1 MFSHVIV
8 PVDTA
13 DTTTAHQSLATAKLN
28 LVDGGVITLLHVL
41 EPLPAYIADQLDG
54 NLMASRH
61 DDAMKSLESLRDS
74 EGLPA
79 TTRCLVET
87 GRPYRKIL
95 EQVAD
100 PVSDAIVMSGHS
112 PKLSDVLLG
121 SVAAQV
127 VRHAQCSVFVLR
139 HQSDKPA

>member
-13 DTTTAHQSLATAKLN
+13 DVTTAHQSLATAKLN
-28 LVDGGVITLLHVL
+28 LMPEGTITLLHVL
-41 EPLPAYIADQLDG
+41 EPLPAYIADQLDA
-54 NLMASRH
+54 NLMTTRH
-61 DDAMKSLESLRDS
+61 NDSMKVLESLRDK
-74 EGLPA
+74 EGLGA
-79 TTRCLVET
+79 KAKCVVET

-95 EQVAD
+95 ELVAN
-100 PVSDAIVMSGHS
+100 PVTDAIVMSGHS

-121 SVAAQV
+121 SVASQV

-139 HQSDKPA
+139 HQSD

>member
-1 MFSHVIV
+1 MFSHIIV

-13 DTTTAHQSLATAKLN
+13 DASTAHQSLATAKLN
-28 LVDGGVITLLHVL
+28 LAKDGAITLLHVL

-54 NLMASRH
+54 NLLKSRQGES
-61 DDAMKSLESLRDS
+61 MELLESLR
-74 EGLPA
+74 ETEALPKD
-79 TTRCLVET
+79 TKCLVET

-95 EQVAD
+95 EHVAD

-112 PKLSDVLLG
+112 PKFSDVLLG
-121 SVAAQV
+121 SVASQV

-139 HQSDKPA
+139 HQAD